1 VGGEELISDIIEKE
15 FTQRQ
20 LKQGDEVLLYFPP
33 ETFIVYP
40 LPVKEGS
47 S

>member
-1 VGGEELISDIIEKE
+1 VISDVIEKE

-33 ETFIVYP
+33 EAFLIYP
-40 LPVKEGS
+40 AKEGS
-47 S
+47 Q